1 MMMDGDGRVDWN
13 VCFSIYCWL
22 LWKSRCSKV
31 LDVDHVERESI
42 LERGNRLV
50 DDCGIAF
57 GVQQQRLPTETSY
70 TQQWG
75 GSRRGWIMGNVDA
88 AVNPSD
94 GSVAVGGVFRDD
106 SGFWLSGFSRRIGRC
121 SVLIVELLAVRD
133 GLRHAWELGFRY
145 IELETDN
152 KEVANICNGSSKTL
166 ARSALVEAI
175 HELRQR
181 KWQTCIS
188 HVCREKN
195 EVADKL
201 ACLGKQQ
208 SLKGVMFVVPPDVVI
223 DLVDDEQRS
232 WGMRLLV
239 AASTSSHC
247 RGVDPGG

>member
-106 SGFWLSGFSRRIGRC
+106 SG
-121 SVLIVELLAVRD
+121 
-133 GLRHAWELGFRY
+133 
-145 IELETDN
+145 
-152 KEVANICNGSSKTL
+152 
-166 ARSALVEAI
+166 
-175 HELRQR
+175 
-181 KWQTCIS
+181 
-188 HVCREKN
+188 EKN